1 MSPWDII
8 LPYPGVGRTRNGWRG
23 RRPATA
29 SRDEQASVEPDQAAR
44 SRSSRL
50 TASQCGTT
58 RRPQSPGLR
67 TVHWRLAMLAY
78 GTQTSLPFTRQRSP
92 RPLLLMASTSWKVTK
107 SCVCMSPPSFT
118 GAPLLPSRCNGDA
131 SSSRRVAGLARKLA
145 RCRPIPR
152 ACRRYNP
159 TLPYAPFFSA
169 NGVRT
174 ADGGVAAA
182 DTGDFSRWHGT
193 CSRTQTRPWAGGT
206 PMKDD
211 EQLSTLL
218 EPDVMLPE
226 QFFAGP
232 RRNEERGEHRL
243 MAAILDDAVQT
254 YCMPQVAR
262 ARGGW
267 RAEREAGEWI
277 ESADR
282 SWVFSFERICEALD
296 LDAACIRRGV
306 RTWKQRSGRRRGVV
320 IDFRPRSRPDDND
333 EAALE
338 IALRTAL
345 HRELVPAPMRG
356 AGGARGTT
364 AGS

>member
-1 MSPWDII
+1 METALGRERDRRQ
-8 LPYPGVGRTRNGWRG
+8 GV
-23 RRPATA
+23 
-29 SRDEQASVEPDQAAR
+29 
-44 SRSSRL
+44 L
-50 TASQCGTT
+50 T
-58 RRPQSPGLR
+58 
-67 TVHWRLAMLAY
+67 
-78 GTQTSLPFTRQRSP
+78 
-92 RPLLLMASTSWKVTK
+92 
-107 SCVCMSPPSFT
+107 
-118 GAPLLPSRCNGDA
+118 
-131 SSSRRVAGLARKLA
+131 
-145 RCRPIPR
+145 
-152 ACRRYNP
+152 
-159 TLPYAPFFSA
+159 
-169 NGVRT
+169 
-174 ADGGVAAA
+174 
-182 DTGDFSRWHGT
+182 
-193 CSRTQTRPWAGGT
+193 
-206 PMKDD
+206 MKDD

-232 RRNEERGEHRL
+232 RQSEERGEHRL

-254 YCMPQVAR
+254 YCMPLVAR

-277 ESADR
+277 ESTDR
-282 SWVFSFERICEALD
+282 SWIFSFERICEALD
-296 LDAACIRRGV
+296 LDATCIRRGV

-320 IDFRPRSRPDDND
+320 IDFRPRSRADD

>member
-1 MSPWDII
+1 
-8 LPYPGVGRTRNGWRG
+8 
-23 RRPATA
+23 
-29 SRDEQASVEPDQAAR
+29 
-44 SRSSRL
+44 
-50 TASQCGTT
+50 
-58 RRPQSPGLR
+58 
-67 TVHWRLAMLAY
+67 
-78 GTQTSLPFTRQRSP
+78 
-92 RPLLLMASTSWKVTK
+92 
-107 SCVCMSPPSFT
+107 
-118 GAPLLPSRCNGDA
+118 
-131 SSSRRVAGLARKLA
+131 
-145 RCRPIPR
+145 
-152 ACRRYNP
+152 
-159 TLPYAPFFSA
+159 
-169 NGVRT
+169 
-174 ADGGVAAA
+174 
-182 DTGDFSRWHGT
+182 
-193 CSRTQTRPWAGGT
+193 
-206 PMKDD
+206 MKDD

-232 RRNEERGEHRL
+232 RRSEERGEHRL

-254 YCMPQVAR
+254 YCMPLVAR

-277 ESADR
+277 ESTDR
-282 SWVFSFERICEALD
+282 SWIFSFERICEALD

-364 AGS
+364 VGS